1 MTDRRTSW
9 PPRIPGARFGHRV
22 VDRFVRNRVAEG
34 VAELFPRL
42 DAVDRRLDAVDR
54 RLEALEALDHRVAE
68 VARLVD
74 VHEQSRHE
82 HWARIH
88 ELNDERIEVQQRQDE
103 RMGRLQF
110 DVDRISPV
118 LSALEVRTERL
129 HRELADRAAGGAPDD
144 HTVARE
150 LLAEARRE
158 HEQVRVRLSAI
169 AAYEE
174 RLRRIEAAAGAEPA
188 DDAAA
193 AGRA

>member
-9 PPRIPGARFGHRV
+9 PARIPGARFGHRV

-34 VAELFPRL
+34 VAGLFPRL
-42 DAVDRRLDAVDR
+42 DAIDR
-54 RLEALEALDHRVAE
+54 RLEALEALDRRVAE

-88 ELNDERIEVQQRQDE
+88 ELNDERIEVVQRQDE
-103 RMGRLQF
+103 RIGRLQF
-110 DVDRISPV
+110 DIDRISPV
-118 LSALEVRTERL
+118 LSALEVRVERL
-129 HRELADRAAGGAPDD
+129 HRELADAPAGAPDD
-144 HTVARE
+144 DARARD

-174 RLRRIEAAAGAEPA
+174 RLRRIEAAAGAGPV
-188 DDAAA
+188 DDTQPVDNAA
-193 AGRA
+193 AGQA